1 MTRFDPIALRR
12 LHISVDCGL
21 VALAWLGA
29 YWIRRGLNDVLGTPI
44 NSFDAYVEV
53 LPIVVAPWITTC
65 WLFGIYRAS
74 RMRTLV
80 DELQT
85 LMRGVALG
93 LLVLA
98 SISFFVKEFDIGRA
112 VVLSSAG
119 LSLVF
124 QGASRIF
131 FHRVGEAM
139 RRRGDHDVATLIV
152 GTGVTA
158 IRLLQKLQDHPEI
171 GYRVVG
177 LIDENETAEEK
188 DIAGHPVLG
197 TLEDLRRIAH
207 EFSVEEIFVAAPR
220 LGHTRML
227 SLVLE
232 CEDLGITF
240 RVVTNLFEV
249 LTAGSPLDLVDDLPV
264 VRLGRQKSHALY
276 EPLKRLMDIGGVV
289 ASLVL
294 VGPLMLWCA
303 RRIRKESSGPALFVQ
318 DRVGRDGRVFK
329 LYKFRTMFAD
339 ADPYAQAP
347 QDGLDARITPFGR
360 WLRATSIDE
369 LPQILN
375 VSRGE
380 MSWVGPRPEMPF
392 IVDTYDEW
400 QRRRLSVKPGITGM
414 WQILGRK
421 DLPLH
426 ENLQYDFYYIR
437 NRSLALDLSIIIRTI
452 GAVFARRGAF

>member
-53 LPIVVAPWITTC
+53 LPIVVVPWITTC

-85 LMRGVALG
+85 LIRGVALG

-98 SISFFVKEFDIGRA
+98 SISFFVKEIHIGRA
-112 VVLSSAG
+112 VVLASAG

-131 FHRVGEAM
+131 FYRVGEAM

-197 TLEDLRRIAH
+197 TLEDLRRIAR
-207 EFSVEEIFVAAPR
+207 EFSVQEIFIAAPG

-264 VRLGRQKSHALY
+264 VRLGRQKAHALY
-276 EPLKRLMDIGGVV
+276 EPLKRLMDIGVWW
-289 ASLVL
+289 L
-294 VGPLMLWCA
+294 PWCWW
-303 RRIRKESSGPALFVQ
+303 
-318 DRVGRDGRVFK
+318 GR
-329 LYKFRTMFAD
+329 
-339 ADPYAQAP
+339 
-347 QDGLDARITPFGR
+347 
-360 WLRATSIDE
+360 
-369 LPQILN
+369 
-375 VSRGE
+375 
-380 MSWVGPRPEMPF
+380 
-392 IVDTYDEW
+392 
-400 QRRRLSVKPGITGM
+400 
-414 WQILGRK
+414 
-421 DLPLH
+421 
-426 ENLQYDFYYIR
+426 
-437 NRSLALDLSIIIRTI
+437 
-452 GAVFARRGAF
+452 

>member
-21 VALAWLGA
+21 VVLAWLGA

-98 SISFFVKEFDIGRA
+98 SISFFVKEIQIGRA
-112 VVLSSAG
+112 VVLASAG

-131 FHRVGEAM
+131 FYRVGEAM

-177 LIDENETAEEK
+177 LIDESGTAEEK

-197 TLEDLRRIAH
+197 TLEDLRRIAR
-207 EFSVEEIFVAAPR
+207 EFSVQEIFIAAPG

-264 VRLGRQKSHALY
+264 VRLGRQKAHALY

-289 ASLVL
+289 ASLLL

-303 RRIRKESSGPALFVQ
+303 RRIRKEWTGAVRAGP
-318 DRVGRDGRVFK
+318 GR
-329 LYKFRTMFAD
+329 
-339 ADPYAQAP
+339 
-347 QDGLDARITPFGR
+347 
-360 WLRATSIDE
+360 
-369 LPQILN
+369 
-375 VSRGE
+375 
-380 MSWVGPRPEMPF
+380 PR
-392 IVDTYDEW
+392 
-400 QRRRLSVKPGITGM
+400 RSRLSNVQVPDHVRGRRPLCASTPGQVGCAHHA
-414 WQILGRK
+414 L
-421 DLPLH
+421 
-426 ENLQYDFYYIR
+426 
-437 NRSLALDLSIIIRTI
+437 RSVAPSDQHR
-452 GAVFARRGAF
+452 